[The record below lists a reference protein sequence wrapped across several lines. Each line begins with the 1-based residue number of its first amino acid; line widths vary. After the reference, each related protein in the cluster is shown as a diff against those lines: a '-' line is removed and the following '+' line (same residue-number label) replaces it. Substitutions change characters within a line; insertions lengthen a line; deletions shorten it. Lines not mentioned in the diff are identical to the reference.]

1 MQIYST
7 LVKNTLKL
15 HHQSFIVDGHADTF
29 SKILALSHQ
38 KTQRKNK
45 YHSPLMGRRPKGQA
59 TPRRSGA
66 GATMQKSRQG
76 TLKNFLHRTGKTK
89 AGTVASSHIDYQRL
103 KNGGVSLQFMAIYT
117 PPDFIGASATTYTM
131 KMLFEILYTI
141 KQSRNRI
148 GLIKSSNDLNQ
159 AIKNDSIT
167 FLISIEG
174 GNPLNQNLSLL
185 EVFYKLGVR
194 AMGLTHNPHNDLG
207 DGIGVKK
214 PQGLTAF
221 GKTVVKE
228 MNRLGMIIDVAHL
241 AKPGFNDVL
250 RLTNVPIISS
260 HTGVKSLIDIPRN
273 VDDEQIKEIAHRKGL
288 ICIFNIPDFLKKFT
302 YPKNSATVKD
312 VVNHIEY
319 IADKVGVDYV
329 GLGSDFDGYDGV
341 VFGLE
346 DVSYLPNLTNEL
358 VKRGFHQTE
367 IKKILG
373 GNFIRVIKNILTR

>member
-7 LVKNTLKL
+7 SVKNTLKL

-29 SKILALSHQ
+29 WRIAMRTKSKHRYFRSAIADFFQ
-38 KTQRKNK
+38 NIKKAQTGTITKT
-45 YHSPLMGRRPKGQA
+45 
-59 TPRRSGA
+59 
-66 GATMQKSRQG
+66 
-76 TLKNFLHRTGKTK
+76 
-89 AGTVASSHIDYQRL
+89 HIDYQRL
-103 KNGGVSLQFMAIYT
+103 KDGGMNLQFMAIYT
-117 PPDFIGASATTYTM
+117 PPKFTCNSATTFAL
-131 KMLFEILYTI
+131 KMLFEILYAI
-141 KQSRNRI
+141 KQSKNQI
-148 GLIKSSNDLNQ
+148 NLIKSSNDLNQ
-159 AIKNDSIT
+159 AIKKDSIT

-185 EVFYKLGVR
+185 EVFYQLGVR

-214 PQGLTAF
+214 PRGLTAF

-241 AKPGFNDVL
+241 AKPGFNDVIKL
-250 RLTNVPIISS
+250 SDSPIISS

-273 VDDEQIKEIAHRKGL
+273 VDDEQIKEIARCNGV
-288 ICIFNIPDFLKKFT
+288 IGIFYIPQYLKKFT
-302 YPKNSATVKD
+302 RKKDTATVKD

-319 IADKVGVDYV
+319 VADKVGVDYV
-329 GLGSDFDGYDGV
+329 GLGSDFDGYGGITY
-341 VFGLE
+341 GLE
-346 DVSYLPNLTNEL
+346 DISCLPNLTDEL